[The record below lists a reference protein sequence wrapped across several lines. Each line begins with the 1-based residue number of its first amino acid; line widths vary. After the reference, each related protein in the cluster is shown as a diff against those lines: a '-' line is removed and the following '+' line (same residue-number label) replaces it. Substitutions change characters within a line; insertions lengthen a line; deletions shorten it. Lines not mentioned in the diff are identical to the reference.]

1 MRKAVIPVLLVF
13 SLTANA
19 QEKKAADTTKTTS
32 IQEVVVTSLGIKRQ
46 ARSLTYSS
54 QQIGGDELTEVK
66 TPNLLNSINGKVSNV
81 QINRTNGVGSSVR
94 VIMRGNKS
102 ASNTQPYM

>member
-19 QEKKAADTTKTTS
+19 QEKKSADTTKTTS
-32 IQEVVVTSLGIKRQ
+32 IEEVVVTSLGIKRQ
-46 ARSLTYSS
+46 ARALTYSS

-94 VIMRGNKS
+94 VINERK
-102 ASNTQPYM
+102 